1 MNIQK
6 VRDKIGVETCEEMDG
21 MSEETLKV
29 TIVTAERAMSD
40 CKRDLNLNPQYLET
54 KENLKAL
61 TQGKREVDARQKAK
75 IAYAIH
81 RLEELGK

>member
-6 VRDKIGVETCEEMDG
+6 VRDKIGVETCEEMDA
-21 MSEETLKV
+21 MPEESLRA